1 MGNKTSTTHPPN
13 HLDVLNDIMEL
24 GEKTLNEGDY
34 LALTKNLEYIHRQL
48 ESRPTTINSNQ
59 LLTRPMFED
68 DTFENAVFELSRE
81 EQIELMRMRY
91 GILIDTLC
99 GRIDRRKRDLETT
112 IENKKRLWGEVKRM
126 RQQGSNGLEVMRIQ
140 HKALVQTEK
149 LLKTK
154 IEDLFDE
161 LNDAELCFNEF

>member
-1 MGNKTSTTHPPN
+1 MGNKTSTSHV
-13 HLDVLNDIMEL
+13 DVLNDIMEL

-48 ESRPTTINSNQ
+48 ENRPTTINKNQ

-68 DTFENAVFELSRE
+68 DAFDDAIFELSRE

-99 GRIDRRKRDLETT
+99 GRIDGQKHDLEAT
-112 IENKKRLWGEVKRM
+112 IEHKKRVWGEVKRM
-126 RQQGSNGLEVMRIQ
+126 RRKGSNGLEVVRLQ

-149 LLKTK
+149 LLKQK
-154 IEDLFDE
+154 IDDLFDE

>member
-1 MGNKTSTTHPPN
+1 MGNKISTT

-34 LALTKNLEYIHRQL
+34 LALTKNLQFLHRQL
-48 ESRPTTINSNQ
+48 ESKPTTINKNQ

-68 DTFENAVFELSRE
+68 DAFEDAVFELSRE

-99 GRIDRRKRDLETT
+99 GQIDGQKRDLEAT
-112 IENKKRLWGEVKRM
+112 IEHKKRVWGEM
-126 RQQGSNGLEVMRIQ
+126 RRKGSNGLRLQ

-149 LLKTK
+149 LLKQK
-154 IEDLFDE
+154 IDDLFDE

>member
-1 MGNKTSTTHPPN
+1 MGNKTSTTTQT

-34 LALTKNLEYIHRQL
+34 LALTKHLEQIHRQL
-48 ESRPTTINSNQ
+48 ENKPTTIHKNK

-68 DTFENAVFELSRE
+68 DAFENAVFELSHE

-91 GILIDTLC
+91 GILTDTLC
-99 GRIDRRKRDLETT
+99 GRINRRKRDLETT
-112 IENKKRLWGEVKRM
+112 TEHKKRVWDEVKRM
-126 RQQGSNGLEVMRIQ
+126 RRQGSNGLEVIRIQ

-149 LLKTK
+149 LLKQK
-154 IEDLFDE
+154 IDDLMNE

>member
-1 MGNKTSTTHPPN
+1 MGNKTSTTTQT

-48 ESRPTTINSNQ
+48 EDRPTTINSNQ
-59 LLTRPMFED
+59 LLTRPMFD
-68 DTFENAVFELSRE
+68 DNDAFENAVFELSRE

-112 IENKKRLWGEVKRM
+112 IEDKKRVWGEVKRM

>member
-1 MGNKTSTTHPPN
+1 MGNKTSTTTTQTHV
-13 HLDVLNDIMEL
+13 DVLNDIMEL

-48 ESRPTTINSNQ
+48 EERPTTINKNQ

-68 DTFENAVFELSRE
+68 DAFDDAVFELSRE

-99 GRIDRRKRDLETT
+99 GRIDRRKHDLETT
-112 IENKKRLWGEVKRM
+112 IEHKKRVWDEVKRM
-126 RQQGSNGLEVMRIQ
+126 RRQGSNGLEVMRIQ
-140 HKALVQTEK
+140 HKSLVQTEK
-149 LLKTK
+149 LLKQK
-154 IEDLFDE
+154 IDDLFDE
-161 LNDAELCFNEF
+161 LNDAELCFSEF

>member
-1 MGNKTSTTHPPN
+1 MGNNTSTTTQT

-48 ESRPTTINSNQ
+48 EERPTTINKNQ
-59 LLTRPMFED
+59 LLSRPMFD
-68 DTFENAVFELSRE
+68 DDAFENAVFELSRE

-126 RQQGSNGLEVMRIQ
+126 RLQGSNGLEVMRIQ

-149 LLKTK
+149 LLKQK
-154 IEDLFDE
+154 IDDLIDE
-161 LNDAELCFNEF
+161 LNDTELCFNEF

>member
-154 IEDLFDE
+154 IEDFIR
-161 LNDAELCFNEF
+161 